1 MTWELLARTT
11 AYINANIIGVDGEEE
26 CCLEVCGFYC
36 ILSKKNL

>member
-26 CCLEVCGFYC
+26 CYLEVCGFYC
-36 ILSKKNL
+36 ILSKENL